1 MFQDKFMG
9 IKTFTKVCRFIF
21 ILFLHLVP
29 KDESECVSSEACD
42 VDGFPM
48 CIDNKCV
55 GK

>member
-1 MFQDKFMG
+1 MG

-29 KDESECVSSEACD
+29 KDEKECVVDEQCD
-42 VDGFPM
+42 GDGYQV
-48 CIDNKCV
+48 CLQYKCV